1 MVTVVM
7 AIAAGGAP
15 IQVIEYVTWPALVSV
30 TDIDPDSA
38 RMPLQPSPVAPPAA
52 AQESAFCEARASE
65 MLCPATCVAA
75 FADRVTVGM
84 GAAAVVEVTTVYV
97 TEVCASLPLQY
108 LRQWRL
114 ERAKHSRA

>member
-1 MVTVVM
+1 
-7 AIAAGGAP
+7 
-15 IQVIEYVTWPALVSV
+15 
-30 TDIDPDSA
+30 
-38 RMPLQPSPVAPPAA
+38 
-52 AQESAFCEARASE
+52 
-65 MLCPATCVAA
+65 
-75 FADRVTVGM
+75 M